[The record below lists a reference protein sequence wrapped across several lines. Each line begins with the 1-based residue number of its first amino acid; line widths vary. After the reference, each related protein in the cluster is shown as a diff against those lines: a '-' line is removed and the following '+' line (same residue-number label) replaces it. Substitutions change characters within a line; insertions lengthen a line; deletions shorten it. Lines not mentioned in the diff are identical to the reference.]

1 MTQYSN
7 IVNVKL
13 QELGTTLGLN
23 QNDINKAKKTTRSIL
38 TMFII
43 AGILTLIGKIITS
56 QLDAVGLYYVG
67 VSIRDFGILTRFF

>member
-13 QELGTTLGLN
+13 QELGTTLGLD